1 MEKEMHAGHR
11 ERLRGRFLRE
21 GLDQFEPH
29 NILEL
34 LLFYAIP
41 RKDTNELA
49 HRLLDTFGSLS
60 AVFDAPVEALAR
72 VEGIGLNAAALIKL
86 IPAAN
91 RRYLGDRLR
100 EGIAAGSSEASGALM
115 LSKFNGITV
124 EQVVLFCMDNLC
136 RVRHSVVVSK
146 GTQTMV
152 SINLRKIVETALR
165 QNASNVILGHNHPN
179 GVAVPSKDDVDA
191 TKALRN
197 LLAAM
202 DIDLRDHIIVADGEY
217 FAMSDSPNFSHLFR
231 KREDQMASWAAST
244 RE

>member
-1 MEKEMHAGHR
+1 MHAGHR

-86 IPAAN
+86 FPAAN
-91 RRYLGDRLR
+91 RRYLEDRLQ
-100 EGIAAGSSEASGALM
+100 GGVDAGSSEASGALM

-124 EQVVLFCMDNLC
+124 EQVVLFCMDNQC
-136 RVRHSVVVSK
+136 RLRHSVVVSE

-152 SINLRKIVETALR
+152 DINLRKIVETALR
-165 QNASNVILGHNHPN
+165 QNASIVILGHNHPN
-179 GVAVPSKDDVDA
+179 GVAAPSKDDVDA
-191 TKALRN
+191 TKILRN
-197 LLAAM
+197 LLEAM
-202 DIDLRDHIIVADGEY
+202 DIDLRDHIIVAHGEY
-217 FAMSDSPNFSHLFR
+217 FAMSDSPNFSHIFQ
-231 KREDQMASWAAST
+231 KIEDHTASRAAST